1 MENISYTERHEHPM
15 LDTSNVGRNAL
26 AVMADAD
33 ALFEVRYPP
42 ATWGADN
49 DHHPM
54 VESGVNEGL
63 PLYKWVV
70 RSDTNEP
77 LGLHSGTLLS
87 QVVTGM

>member
-1 MENISYTERHEHPM
+1 M

-42 ATWGADN
+42 ATWGAD
-49 DHHPM
+49 DDGHPM